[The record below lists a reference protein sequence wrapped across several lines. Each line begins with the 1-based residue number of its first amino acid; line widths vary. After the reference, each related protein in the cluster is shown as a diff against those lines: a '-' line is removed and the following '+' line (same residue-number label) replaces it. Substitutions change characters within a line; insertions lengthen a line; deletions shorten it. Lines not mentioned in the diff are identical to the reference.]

1 MSSENLTSCRGLDVS
16 FILGQTS
23 IKPAAQAPSL
33 SILFILIDMLSLRFS
48 GFISYL
54 STKSFYQYSILCQVS
69 VWSLCSRKT
78 FWRAR
83 SNPLLKHPTCT
94 NDFIYLYVFLYLLQL
109 KKLREY
115 PSIYCI
121 RSILIILKNQE
132 IYPFHQN
139 QIIILKGSYATT
151 FPTDY
156 FKHKNPK
163 TVHVCLLC
171 KLPQKCIFWGKISP
185 ATEGK
190 LGLCIMAKSR
200 TKNYWCTYTEKM
212 SEIRIY
218 CLWPPYYKDANL
230 PPEKHRRI
238 QTITFSFYFCTEQF
252 IGINVVYKDS

>member
-139 QIIILKGSYATT
+139 QIILFKCSYATT

-156 FKHKNPK
+156 FKHENPK
-163 TVHVCLLC
+163 TVHICLLC
-171 KLPQKCIFWGKISP
+171 KLSQKCIFWCKISP
-185 ATEGK
+185 ATEEVNWAYK
-190 LGLCIMAKSR
+190 LCPSLIQRIINVPILIRC
-200 TKNYWCTYTEKM
+200 
-212 SEIRIY
+212 EIRIL
-218 CLWPPYYKDANL
+218 CLWSALVHSPHYKDANL
-230 PPEKHRRI
+230 TQK
-238 QTITFSFYFCTEQF
+238 T
-252 IGINVVYKDS
+252 